1 MKEGTLRVL
10 IVKVSSLG
18 DIIHTL
24 PAITDAKLARKDI
37 VFDWVVEEAF
47 TEIPNWH
54 PAVENVIPV
63 ALRRWKRTLFRT
75 FFNREF
81 RNFRRNLKRQHYDLV
96 IDAQGLIKSGVISRL
111 SSGLT
116 IGLSDKAAREP
127 LATVFYNKVYSV
139 SWDDHAVER
148 VRELFS
154 RALQYS
160 YDKESTDYGLD
171 LSLVLKIAGAKGFEC
186 HSSESPTIIF
196 LHGTTWATKHWPV
209 EYWQALVRRAVDCG
223 YKVLLPWGDE
233 VERCRAEEIV
243 IEHSDAILLPRLSL
257 SELALKIASAAG
269 VIAVDTGLGHLAAAL
284 GKPTV
289 SLYGPTDA
297 ALSGT
302 VGNNQV
308 HLSSSFPCA
317 PCKKKTCFYQGG
329 SQLES
334 LSDKNSSA
342 LVTKPP
348 CFSRLPPDLV
358 WKQFELLLEDAS

>member
-1 MKEGTLRVL
+1 MRVL

-47 TEIPNWH
+47 TEIPSWH
-54 PAVENVIPV
+54 PAVDRVIPI
-63 ALRRWKRTLFRT
+63 ALRRWRRTLFQT
-75 FFNREF
+75 LFNREF
-81 RNFRRNLKRQHYDLV
+81 RDFRRDLKRQNYDLV

-139 SWDDHAVER
+139 SWEDHAVER

-154 RALQYS
+154 RTLQYS
-160 YDKESTDYGLD
+160 YDKDHIDYGVD
-171 LSLVLKIAGAKGFEC
+171 LSLVLKTAGAENLESQ
-186 HSSESPTIIF
+186 SSKSTRTIIF
-196 LHGTTWATKHWPV
+196 LHGTTWSTKHWPM
-209 EYWQALVRRAVDCG
+209 EYWRALARHAVDCG

-233 VERCRAEEIV
+233 AERSRAEKIV
-243 IEHSDAILLPRLSL
+243 ADHTDIIVLPRLSL
-257 SELALKIASAAG
+257 SELALKIVSAAG
-269 VIAVDTGLGHLAAAL
+269 VISVDTGLGHLAAAL

-302 VGNNQV
+302 VGSNQV

-317 PCKKKTCFYQGG
+317 PCKKKKCSYQG
-329 SQLES
+329 EPRS
-334 LSDKNSSA
+334 LSVKDERSSP
-342 LVTKPP
+342 LVITPP
-348 CFSRLPPDLV
+348 CFLELPPDLV
-358 WKQFELLLEDAS
+358 WKEFQQALEHAL

>member
-1 MKEGTLRVL
+1 MLRVL

-47 TEIPNWH
+47 TEIPSWH
-54 PAVENVIPV
+54 PAVERVIPV
-63 ALRRWKRTLFRT
+63 ALRRWKRTLFQT
-75 FFNREF
+75 LFNSEF
-81 RNFRRNLKRQHYDLV
+81 RNFRRNLKKQHYDLV
-96 IDAQGLIKSGVISRL
+96 IDAQGLIKSGVVSRL

-139 SWDDHAVER
+139 SWEDHAVER

-160 YDKESTDYGLD
+160 YDKDHIDYGID
-171 LSLVLKIAGAKGFEC
+171 LSLVLKIAREEG
-186 HSSESPTIIF
+186 SERDPPKSDRTIVF
-196 LHGTTWATKHWPV
+196 LHGTTWATKHWPM
-209 EYWQALVRRAVDCG
+209 EYWRSLARHAVDCG
-223 YKVLLPWGDE
+223 YIVLLPWGDE
-233 VERCRAEEIV
+233 AERHRAEKIV
-243 IEHSDAILLPRLSL
+243 AGNTDIIVLPPLSL
-257 SELALKIASAAG
+257 SDLALKIASAVG
-269 VIAVDTGLGHLAAAL
+269 VISVDTGLGHLAAAL

-289 SLYGPTDA
+289 SIYGPTDA

-308 HLSSSFPCA
+308 RLSSSFPCA
-317 PCKKKTCFYQGG
+317 PCKKKKCSYQGDPK
-329 SQLES
+329 LVS
-334 LSDKNSSA
+334 LKDECSA
-342 LVTKPP
+342 SFAITPP
-348 CFSRLPPDLV
+348 CFSKLPPDLV
-358 WKQFELLLEDAS
+358 WEEFQLVLEHSS

>member
-1 MKEGTLRVL
+1 MRVL

-47 TEIPNWH
+47 TEIPSWH
-54 PAVENVIPV
+54 PAVENVIPI
-63 ALRRWKRTLFRT
+63 ALRRWKRTLFQT

-81 RNFRRNLKRQHYDLV
+81 RYFRRNLKRQHYDLV
-96 IDAQGLIKSGVISRL
+96 IDAQGLIKSGVVSRL

-160 YDKESTDYGLD
+160 YDKERTDYGLD
-171 LSLVLKIAGAKGFEC
+171 LSLVLKIAGVKDFEC

-196 LHGTTWATKHWPV
+196 LHGTTWETKHWPV
-209 EYWQALVRRAVDCG
+209 EYWQALVGHAVDCG

-243 IEHSDAILLPRLSL
+243 VEHRDAIVLPRLSL
-257 SELALKIASAAG
+257 SELALKIASATG
-269 VIAVDTGLGHLAAAL
+269 VISVDTGLGHLAAAL

-317 PCKKKTCFYQGG
+317 PCKKKTCSYQGG

-334 LSDKNSSA
+334 LPDKNSSA

-358 WKQFELLLEDAS
+358 WKQFELVLADAS